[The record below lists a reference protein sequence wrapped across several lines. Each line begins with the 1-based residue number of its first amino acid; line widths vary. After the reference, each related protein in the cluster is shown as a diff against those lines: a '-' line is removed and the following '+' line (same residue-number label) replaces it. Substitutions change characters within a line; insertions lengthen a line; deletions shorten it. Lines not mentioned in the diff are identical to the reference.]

1 MNPGSWAE
9 MIKES
14 RRLEFALG
22 NRTKRIEKNE
32 QESFYVQ
39 RRGVYTKKKL
49 KKDQVLKEEDLICLR
64 PYKKHYIFI

>member
-1 MNPGSWAE
+1 MTTIEKDLITNLHIYPGSWAE

-32 QESFYVQ
+32 QDPFTY
-39 RRGVYTKKKL
+39 
-49 KKDQVLKEEDLICLR
+49 KEEEFTLR
-64 PYKKHYIFI
+64 KN